1 MSQPPTRSTTRFAKG
16 HGTRNDFVLLADLEG
31 SRDLDADQV
40 RALADRRSGIG
51 GDGVIRLVPT
61 AYVPESAQVLAED
74 PDAIWFMDYRNADG
88 SIAEMCGNGVRVFAA
103 FAERL
108 GLVDLEAPAH
118 EDGETTAAP
127 RVLAVGTRAGVKH
140 VRKEAGGWYAV
151 DMGPWFLPGGR
162 TALDEGFDAAVAV
175 AGWDVPRPALSV
187 DLGNPHT
194 VLALPHEDEL
204 DAADLTQAP
213 TVQPLPPHGTNVELV
228 VPLGEEV
235 SVDGTVVGRLRMRVH
250 ERGVGE
256 TESCG
261 TGACAAALAVRAW
274 GGPGSP
280 DVWLVDVPGG
290 TVRVT
295 ALEGGR
301 VELAGP
307 AEIVFGGELD
317 LAAFTR

>member
-1 MSQPPTRSTTRFAKG
+1 MSPTPPRDKTRFAKG
-16 HGTRNDFVLLADLEG
+16 HGTRNDFVLIADLEG
-31 SRDLDADQV
+31 GRDLDADQV

-61 AYVPESAQVLAED
+61 AYVPESAEILAED

-108 GLVDLEAPAH
+108 GLVDLGPPGGEDEAPR
-118 EDGETTAAP
+118 T
-127 RVLAVGTRAGVKH
+127 LAVGTRAGVKR
-140 VRKEAGGWYAV
+140 VRKETNGWYAV

-162 TALDEGFDAAVAV
+162 AALDDGFDAAVAIT
-175 AGWDVPRPALSV
+175 GWEVPRPALSV

-194 VLALPHEDEL
+194 VLALAHEDEL
-204 DAADLTQAP
+204 DAADLTEVPAVSP
-213 TVQPLPPHGTNVELV
+213 VPPHGTNVELV

-235 SVDGTVVGRLRMRVH
+235 SVDGSVVGRLRMRVH

-274 GGPGSP
+274 GGPDSP

-307 AEIVFGGELD
+307 AEIVFGGEVD